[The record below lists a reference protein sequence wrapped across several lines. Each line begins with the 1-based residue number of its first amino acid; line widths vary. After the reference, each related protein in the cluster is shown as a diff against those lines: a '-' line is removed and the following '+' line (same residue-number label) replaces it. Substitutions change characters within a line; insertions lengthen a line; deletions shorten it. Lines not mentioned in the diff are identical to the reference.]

1 LSGGSTITLP
11 AARRTGCSRCTP
23 AHPAAVATTNVKQ
36 AARTEREE
44 WIRVAGLSCV
54 TSQGGRTDALFQPTR
69 RSPRAFTSRS
79 ARLGAPAMNAAA
91 ARATGHAAHDRE
103 IRRGFA
109 LGVAAYGLWGVLPI
123 YFKAIAAVAAID
135 IVAHRVLWSLP
146 FLALLLFVTRGWGEV
161 AQAIRRRRT
170 LLLLL
175 CTAVLI
181 GINWLLYVYAVTS
194 GQILAGSLGYY
205 LNPLVNVLLGRFVLK
220 ERLSWLQWAAIAIAA
235 AGILALIGGALDQ
248 LWISLT
254 LAITFATYGL
264 LRKIALVDA
273 VAGLTI
279 ETAMLVP
286 LAIGWLAWGLAAG
299 QPSLGSNG
307 TETGLLLLAG
317 VVSTIPLLLFTA
329 AARRL
334 PYSTLGMLQFLAPT
348 LQFLLAVW
356 LYGEPFGTAH
366 AIAFGAIWTALA
378 LYTLALIRAPRAQQA
393 PPPPE

>member
-1 LSGGSTITLP
+1 
-11 AARRTGCSRCTP
+11 
-23 AHPAAVATTNVKQ
+23 
-36 AARTEREE
+36 
-44 WIRVAGLSCV
+44 
-54 TSQGGRTDALFQPTR
+54 
-69 RSPRAFTSRS
+69 
-79 ARLGAPAMNAAA
+79 M
-91 ARATGHAAHDRE
+91 
-103 IRRGFA
+103 RRGFA

-123 YFKAIAAVAAID
+123 YFKAIAEVAAID

-175 CTAVLI
+175 GTSVLI
-181 GINWLLYVYAVTS
+181 ATNWLLYVYAVTS
-194 GQILAGSLGYY
+194 GHILAGSLGYY
-205 LNPLVNVLLGRFVLK
+205 LNPLVNVLLGRFILK

-264 LRKIALVDA
+264 LRKIAPVDA

-279 ETAMLVP
+279 ETALLVP
-286 LAIGWLAWGLAAG
+286 LAIGWLAWRLAG
-299 QPSLGSNG
+299 GEPSLGTNG

-334 PYSTLGMLQFLAPT
+334 PYSTLGMLQFIAPT
-348 LQFLLAVW
+348 LQFLIAVW
-356 LYGEPFGTAH
+356 LYGEPFGSAH

-378 LYTLALIRAPRAQQA
+378 LYVVALIRTPRAYQA